1 MTDAITHFASRLA
14 FETDPADVAAAL
26 AAGEQVTLIDARSP
40 AAYAQGHLP
49 GAHNL
54 PRPFTAEAVAALPP
68 GELVTYCWGP
78 GCNGATKAALEL
90 ARLGRP
96 VREMIGG
103 YEYWQRE
110 GHPVITP

>member
-1 MTDAITHFASRLA
+1 MHRIACLGFGGMAPFELGVVCEVFA
-14 FETDPADVAAAL
+14 
-26 AAGEQVTLIDARSP
+26 
-40 AAYAQGHLP
+40 
-49 GAHNL
+49 L